1 MSRMARLKTDLS
13 SPCGAPAD
21 ATARFYDGAA
31 AGYDALVDGRDDNVA
46 VRLSFCERV
55 VSIAGPGGV
64 ILDFGCGTGTD
75 AAWYAARGHR
85 VIAYDVSPGMVDV
98 LRARCINEIAAGRI
112 TPAVGP
118 LAAMETALQGSPP
131 VAAISANFA
140 VLSHV
145 RELKPLLQRLASHVK
160 PEGAL
165 VASVLNPFYRQ
176 DMRHAWWWR
185 SALRSVRTG
194 AIELKGKVTSY
205 RHFVSAIREA
215 AEPHFALVEV
225 RAASRSALLGAFDSN
240 FLFVVLRRRP

>member
-1 MSRMARLKTDLS
+1 MAQLKTNLS
-13 SPCGAPAD
+13 SPRDAPAD

-31 AGYDALVDGRDDNVA
+31 ADYDAQVDDQGDNAA

-55 VSIAGPGGV
+55 ASLAGPGGA

-85 VIAYDVSPGMVDV
+85 VIAYDVSPGMVNL
-98 LRARCINEIAAGRI
+98 LRARCRNEIAAGRI

-118 LAAMETALQGSPP
+118 LDAMETALETSSP
-131 VAAISANFA
+131 VATISANFA

-145 RELKPLLQRLASHVK
+145 PELKPLLQLLASHVK
-160 PEGAL
+160 PGGAL

-176 DMRHAWWWR
+176 EMRQRWWWR
-185 SALRSVRTG
+185 SALRSIRTG
-194 AIELKGKVTSY
+194 SIKLQGQVTSY
-205 RHFVSAIREA
+205 RHFVSTIRKA
-215 AEPHFALVEV
+215 AEPHFTLTELH
-225 RAASRSALLGAFDSN
+225 AASENTLLGALDSH